1 MPRFV
6 IERDLPGAGDLSKA
20 DLQAVAQKNC
30 DVLKQLET
38 PVQWVESFVTENKLY
53 CIYISPSKA
62 YIMHHAKVC
71 NLPANRIEQI
81 KAVINPVTAEV
92 TVENL

>member
-6 IERDLPGAGDLSKA
+6 IERDLPSAGDLSHT
-20 DLQAVAQKNC
+20 DLQALAQKNC

-38 PVQWVESFVTENKLY
+38 PVQWVESFVTENKFY

-71 NLPANRIEQI
+71 GLPANRIEQI
-81 KAVINPVTAEV
+81 KAVINPVTAEALG
-92 TVENL
+92 EKL